1 MLNHRTGFNNARLM
15 DDDDEEEEKPK
26 KSSGKKNKKQEEDG
40 VLKMTAIKVI
50 EKDDEIYNT
59 YGDLGTGELLRK
71 YGFVEENNPFD
82 SVDIE
87 MPLILDVCKQLRP
100 KLFEKKLA
108 FLTVRLSGVIIMLIT
123 Y

>member
-1 MLNHRTGFNNARLM
+1 M
-15 DDDDEEEEKPK
+15 DDEDEEEEEKPK
-26 KSSGKKNKKQEEDG
+26 KSNKKNKKQEEEG

-87 MPLILDVCKQLRP
+87 MPLIFEVCKQLRP
-100 KLFEKKLA
+100 NLFEKKLT
-108 FLTVRLSGVIIMLIT
+108 FLTVWLTLWPRWWL
-123 Y
+123 